1 MQTVLDLSFTKAR
14 QYFLESENYCNM
26 SLPKYI
32 EFGDILS
39 FVQKQVKNKEL
50 ENILATPKVM
60 PSSFEGVNYKILKK
74 KDAMYSY
81 RSMQLANP
89 FLYYLLVK
97 KMTTESAW
105 NEILTRLKKFSV
117 PQIEVASIPKVKSES
132 DKSHQAAAVS
142 FWWEGMEQRSLE
154 LALQYRYMQ
163 VTDITNCYPS
173 MYTHSIAWAMMGKN
187 KAKLKKG
194 KHGLLGNVIDTYIQ
208 GMQNG
213 QTNGIPQ
220 GSTLFDFIAEMIL
233 GYADKILSLRI
244 RREKIEDY
252 KILRYRDDYRIF
264 ANSKEQ
270 LERIAF
276 LLHEVLGDFNLQLN
290 SKKTKLSEDVITDS
304 IKSDKIGYLSASPF
318 YHKSRHRVLTLASCL
333 QQEALYIQQFGKHYP
348 DSGTLVKLLNS
359 FAKRMVKKF
368 TEQENALVLISIF
381 TDIALE
387 SPKTYRN
394 ILQIISFLLDK
405 FSTTDEREKIVE
417 FIYKKFQRLT
427 SIGELQ
433 IWLQR
438 ITFKLPHPIE
448 YSEKICKIVANI
460 PDVHL
465 WNNEWVAANIKSGF
479 PETSICNNELREE
492 LTPII
497 DIEEVSLFDEYV

>member
-26 SLPKYI
+26 NLPKYI

-50 ENILATPKVM
+50 EGILAKPKAM
-60 PSSFEGVNYKILKK
+60 PSNFEGVNYKILKK

-81 RSMQLANP
+81 RSIQLANP

-97 KMTTESAW
+97 KMTTENAW
-105 NEILTRLKKFSV
+105 NEILTRFKKFSV
-117 PQIEVASIPKVKSES
+117 PQIEVAGIPKVKSES

-154 LALQYRYMQ
+154 LALQYRYML

-173 MYTHSIAWAMMGKN
+173 MYTHSIAWAIMGKN

-194 KHGLLGNVIDTYIQ
+194 KHGYLGNVIDTYIQ
-208 GMQNG
+208 GMQYG
-213 QTNGIPQ
+213 QTNGIPL
-220 GSTLFDFIAEMIL
+220 GSTLFDFIAEIIL

-290 SKKTKLSEDVITDS
+290 SKKTKLSEDIITDS

-318 YHKSRHRVLTLASCL
+318 YHKSPQCVDFGFKLTARST
-333 QQEALYIQQFGKHYP
+333 LYSTVRKTL
-348 DSGTLVKLLNS
+348 SGLRYISKVAE
-359 FAKRMVKKF
+359 FVCKK
-368 TEQENALVLISIF
+368 NG
-381 TDIALE
+381 
-387 SPKTYRN
+387 
-394 ILQIISFLLDK
+394 
-405 FSTTDEREKIVE
+405 EKIHRAGE
-417 FIYKKFQRLT
+417 CFGLDFYLHRYC
-427 SIGELQ
+427 IGKSQ
-433 IWLQR
+433 NIS
-438 ITFKLPHPIE
+438 E
-448 YSEKICKIVANI
+448 YFANNQLLI
-460 PDVHL
+460 
-465 WNNEWVAANIKSGF
+465 G
-479 PETSICNNELREE
+479 
-492 LTPII
+492 
-497 DIEEVSLFDEYV
+497 

>member
-26 SLPKYI
+26 NLPKYI

-39 FVQKQVKNKEL
+39 FVQQQVKNKEL
-50 ENILATPKVM
+50 KDILAKPKAM

-81 RSMQLANP
+81 RSIQLANP
-89 FLYYLLVK
+89 FLYYLLVR
-97 KMTTESAW
+97 KMTTEDAW
-105 NEILTRLKKFSV
+105 NEILTRFKKFSV
-117 PQIEVASIPKVKSES
+117 PQIEVAGIPKVKSES

-154 LALQYRYMQ
+154 LALQYRYML

-173 MYTHSIAWAMMGKN
+173 MYTHSIAWAIMGKN

-194 KHGLLGNVIDTYIQ
+194 KHGYLGNVIDTYIQ
-208 GMQNG
+208 GMQYG
-213 QTNGIPQ
+213 QTNGIPLE
-220 GSTLFDFIAEMIL
+220 STLFDFIAEIIL

-318 YHKSRHRVLTLASCL
+318 YHKKSTPCVD
-333 QQEALYIQQFGKHYP
+333 FG
-348 DSGTLVKLLNS
+348 
-359 FAKRMVKKF
+359 
-368 TEQENALVLISIF
+368 
-381 TDIALE
+381 
-387 SPKTYRN
+387 
-394 ILQIISFLLDK
+394 
-405 FSTTDEREKIVE
+405 
-417 FIYKKFQRLT
+417 
-427 SIGELQ
+427 
-433 IWLQR
+433 
-438 ITFKLPHPIE
+438 FKLTARSTLYTTVRKTLSGLRYISKVAEFVCKKNGEKVHRAGECFGLDFYLHRYCIGKSQNISE
-448 YSEKICKIVANI
+448 YFANNQLLI
-460 PDVHL
+460 
-465 WNNEWVAANIKSGF
+465 G
-479 PETSICNNELREE
+479 
-492 LTPII
+492 
-497 DIEEVSLFDEYV
+497 

>member
-1 MQTVLDLSFTKAR
+1 M
-14 QYFLESENYCNM
+14 
-26 SLPKYI
+26 
-32 EFGDILS
+32 
-39 FVQKQVKNKEL
+39 
-50 ENILATPKVM
+50 
-60 PSSFEGVNYKILKK
+60 
-74 KDAMYSY
+74 
-81 RSMQLANP
+81 
-89 FLYYLLVK
+89 
-97 KMTTESAW
+97 
-105 NEILTRLKKFSV
+105 
-117 PQIEVASIPKVKSES
+117 
-132 DKSHQAAAVS
+132 
-142 FWWEGMEQRSLE
+142 
-154 LALQYRYMQ
+154 
-163 VTDITNCYPS
+163 
-173 MYTHSIAWAMMGKN
+173 
-187 KAKLKKG
+187 
-194 KHGLLGNVIDTYIQ
+194 
-208 GMQNG
+208 
-213 QTNGIPQ
+213 
-220 GSTLFDFIAEMIL
+220 
-233 GYADKILSLRI
+233 
-244 RREKIEDY
+244 
-252 KILRYRDDYRIF
+252 
-264 ANSKEQ
+264 
-270 LERIAF
+270 
-276 LLHEVLGDFNLQLN
+276 
-290 SKKTKLSEDVITDS
+290 
-304 IKSDKIGYLSASPF
+304 
-318 YHKSRHRVLTLASCL
+318 TLASCL

-427 SIGELQ
+427 NIGELQ

-465 WNNEWVAANIKSGF
+465 WNNEWVKASFKAGF
-479 PETSICNNELREE
+479 PETSICNDELRDE

>member
-1 MQTVLDLSFTKAR
+1 
-14 QYFLESENYCNM
+14 
-26 SLPKYI
+26 
-32 EFGDILS
+32 
-39 FVQKQVKNKEL
+39 
-50 ENILATPKVM
+50 
-60 PSSFEGVNYKILKK
+60 
-74 KDAMYSY
+74 
-81 RSMQLANP
+81 
-89 FLYYLLVK
+89 
-97 KMTTESAW
+97 
-105 NEILTRLKKFSV
+105 
-117 PQIEVASIPKVKSES
+117 
-132 DKSHQAAAVS
+132 
-142 FWWEGMEQRSLE
+142 
-154 LALQYRYMQ
+154 
-163 VTDITNCYPS
+163 

-194 KHGLLGNVIDTYIQ
+194 KHGLLGNVIDAYIQ

-270 LERIAF
+270 VERIAF
-276 LLHEVLGDFNLQLN
+276 LLHDVLGEFNLQLN
-290 SKKTKLSEDVITDS
+290 SKKTKFSEDIITDS
-304 IKSDKIGYLSASPF
+304 IKPDKIGYLSASPF

-394 ILQIISFLLDK
+394 VLQIISFLLDK
-405 FSTTDEREKIVE
+405 FSTTDECEKIVE

-427 SIGELQ
+427 NIGELQ

-465 WNNEWVAANIKSGF
+465 WNNEWVKASFKAGF
-479 PETSICNNELREE
+479 PETSICNDELRDE